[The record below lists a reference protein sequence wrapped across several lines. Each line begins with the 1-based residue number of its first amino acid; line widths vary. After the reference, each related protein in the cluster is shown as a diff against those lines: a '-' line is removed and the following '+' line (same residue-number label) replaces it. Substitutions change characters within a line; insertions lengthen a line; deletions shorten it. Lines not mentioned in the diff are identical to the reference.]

1 MTLGPAE
8 KKTLSDVRMNKA
20 GEFLSDAEKTLKE
33 GLYRTSINRSYYA
46 LLNATRSLLIL
57 EGSNPLSHDG
67 IVTMLSL
74 HFIKRGLLPVELGKA
89 YKKLLSLRSDADYGD
104 FDEAGNDE
112 AQESFRSAQ
121 DAIEKIDEVRKRLY
135 AEL

>member
-1 MTLGPAE
+1 MTLEPGE
-8 KKTLSDVRMNKA
+8 KKTLSDVRMEKA
-20 GEFLSDAEKTLKE
+20 AEFLRDAEKTLKE

-67 IVTMLSL
+67 VITMLSL
-74 HFIKRGLLPVELGKA
+74 HFIKKGLLPVELGKA
-89 YKKLLSLRSDADYGD
+89 YRKLLSLRSEVDYGD
-104 FDEAGNDE
+104 FDEAGRAE
-112 AQESFRSAQ
+112 AEESVGTAK
-121 DAIEKIDEVRKRLY
+121 DAIGKIDQVRKRLC